1 MEAQG
6 LGQRTSAHAHFF
18 FFGLDATTVSSPP
31 SFYDFTLPDVLSL
44 SPADWLCYGRQ
55 VEEPIT
61 GLYSDTGTRN
71 KLYRTNGN
79 PRSGR
84 APIGQGRAEWAV
96 LPQSACGRG
105 SAAAEASTAVAT
117 TFLSF
122 RCGLIGAGTAAGR
135 ARLSAAAALRR
146 GSAAPWG
153 DGRRAPTLEARGGGG
168 PPALG
173 DLRRGPGVGR
183 PGAGVVPGSAG
194 PRGGARRSSG
204 SRRPGPPRGAAAGRW
219 APPPGRLTTT
229 LPREPSLRR
238 TRRRRRRGRGRP
250 RRMEERKE
258 EGEAEIQ
265 EHGPEHWFSKW
276 ERQCLAEAEQDE
288 QLPPELQDEAAAGA
302 QPEHKQQKLWHLF
315 QNSATAVAQLYK
327 GEGRRRAPRPP
338 SCRRRLGP
346 TLGRGPRAA
355 SPARPPP
362 RCPLLTRWRRGGRAA
377 GAPGGGRGRRGGG
390 LLWGP
395 APRRPPAPR
404 AWLPG
409 GPGRGGQ
416 GRSPQSQNGEGR
428 RQGRPYCARSRPRGG
443 DRAPPCAVAGPRAA
457 PRTPRLPFHP
467 SAAPFS
473 AFLPVTVGARNPGT
487 KWRNL
492 IWPFLND

>member
-1 MEAQG
+1 MNRGGGTEPCG
-6 LGQRTSAHAHFF
+6 
-18 FFGLDATTVSSPP
+18 DAMVS
-31 SFYDFTLPDVLSL
+31 
-44 SPADWLCYGRQ
+44 GRRQ

-61 GLYSDTGTRN
+61 GLCSDIGTRN
-71 KLYRTNGN
+71 RLYRTNGN

-84 APIGQGRAEWAV
+84 APIGQGRAQWAV

-146 GSAAPWG
+146 GAAAPWG

-219 APPPGRLTTT
+219 APPPSRLTTT

-238 TRRRRRRGRGRP
+238 TRRRRRGRGRP

-327 GEGRRRAPRPP
+327 DRVCQQQGLSLWVPFQNAATAVTNLYKESVDTHQRSFDIGIQIGYQRRNKDVLAWVKKRRRTI
-338 SCRRRLGP
+338 RREDLISFLCGKV
-346 TLGRGPRAA
+346 
-355 SPARPPP
+355 PPP
-362 RCPLLTRWRRGGRAA
+362 RN
-377 GAPGGGRGRRGGG
+377 
-390 LLWGP
+390 
-395 APRRPPAPR
+395 
-404 AWLPG
+404 
-409 GPGRGGQ
+409 
-416 GRSPQSQNGEGR
+416 S
-428 RQGRPYCARSRPRGG
+428 
-443 DRAPPCAVAGPRAA
+443 RAPPRLTVVSPNRATSTETSSSVETDLQPFREA
-457 PRTPRLPFHP
+457 IALHGLSGAMASISVRSSTPGSPTHVSSGSNASRRRNGLHDVDLNTFISEEMALHLDNGGTRKRT
-467 SAAPFS
+467 SAQCGDVITDSP
-473 AFLPVTVGARNPGT
+473 THKRN
-487 KWRNL
+487 RM
-492 IWPFLND
+492 I